1 MYFVALLNEDQ
12 VSGHILV
19 VQRGQCT
26 FVDKAR
32 RAQAAG
38 AVGVIVFDNDK
49 TSSIHDQPLFA
60 MSGDGTDDVTIPV
73 VFLYAT
79 EANILERAIE
89 SRPQLEVIKLY
100 ILKISITVLT
110 IDYYKR

>member
-1 MYFVALLNEDQ
+1 M
-12 VSGHILV
+12 
-19 VQRGQCT
+19 QRGHCT

-38 AVGVIVFDNDK
+38 AVGVIVFDNDG

-79 EANILERAIE
+79 ESQVLQKAHETHPE
-89 SRPQLEVIKLY
+89 LEVCLICSCY
-100 ILKISITVLT
+100 VDHS
-110 IDYYKR
+110 